1 MGGVGKLMCVD
12 LWLVQG
18 EGCKGQG
25 GVGQGGKGKGGEG
38 QECKGEGR
46 VSLYSGRD

>member
-18 EGCKGQG
+18 EGCRGQG
-25 GVGQGGKGKGGEG
+25 GGREVRGREGKDRNVKGREG
-38 QECKGEGR
+38 
-46 VSLYSGRD
+46 